1 LNYSLILVGR
11 IWALAAAPWPVLVI
25 LCTLCFLIYAVMAIW
40 PTYYLQEMSRLEGKP
55 RDATAVGQFQ
65 GDETEPRP

>member
-1 LNYSLILVGR
+1 LNYPLILVGR

-40 PTYYLQEMSRLEGKP
+40 PTYYLQERSTLEGKP
-55 RDATAVGQFQ
+55 RDAAVNAQSQ
-65 GDETEPRP
+65 GHETEPRP